1 MKLDRKVIWGTI
13 FGILP
18 MFVVLPLHLRGGLH
32 SIEDSLIDLRYRY
45 FNPAH
50 EHSKDVVIVD
60 IDERTLNAY
69 KNERLLGRWPW
80 RRDVYQPI
88 LQYIADGGPR
98 IILFDIMFTE
108 RSEEDAKL
116 ATATR
121 YVSEVVP
128 LSHAIQLRKEEG
140 EPSEPLPATIASKSV
155 PVKYSDFTPRQYNVI
170 QYPAGEIMQDDKK
183 EKIKNRAL
191 LHSVTYLPDSDGIS
205 RMAEPIFK
213 YGDSSFLLLPVSAY
227 LATIDPDA
235 RISISKNELRI
246 EGFRSGK
253 PEQLTVPLEDGLWRI
268 HYYPKWVYD
277 VTAQDSI
284 HRISVSGIID
294 SIRSLEASGETES
307 GLSVK
312 VPKDAFTDKIVIFGA
327 SAAATYDEKLTPQGP
342 MPGFALNATMVS
354 NLLGKHFLIHGSP
367 VWGFILSAVL
377 LAITAFFSLYFHR
390 MVIRVLVPGVLFV
403 LCMTGALFAFRL
415 DYAFYLAPVPLTFIP
430 AYLGA
435 LGVLTYFEGAEK
447 RRFKGA
453 MAKYLSPDVLEEVM
467 NRGEIKAEVGERR
480 IMTVLFSDVR
490 GFTTISENMDAA
502 AVVSILN
509 EYFSHMVR
517 IIFEQK
523 GTLDKF
529 IGDAIMAFWGAPI
542 HRPDHALLAVRSAL
556 AMTSALRSL
565 NQEFAARQMA
575 PLAMGVGV
583 NTGEMIVGNI
593 GSDQRLDYTL
603 IGDNVNLGSRLE
615 SLTTQYGAEILIAES
630 TKREVE
636 HEIPCRI
643 IDLVAVKGKSIPI
656 SVYEPLD
663 HAYGTLSAK
672 EACDAFAQAFE
683 LYRNRNWDQAI
694 SIYENLNQER
704 SGGGLQELQHKT

>member
-1 MKLDRKVIWGTI
+1 
-13 FGILP
+13 
-18 MFVVLPLHLRGGLH
+18 
-32 SIEDSLIDLRYRY
+32 
-45 FNPAH
+45 
-50 EHSKDVVIVD
+50 
-60 IDERTLNAY
+60 
-69 KNERLLGRWPW
+69 RWPW

-116 ATATR
+116 AAATR
-121 YVSEVVP
+121 TVSEVIP

-140 EPSEPLPATIASKSV
+140 EPEEKLPPAIAAKSF
-155 PVKYSDFTPRQYNVI
+155 PVKYLNYNPRHYNVI
-170 QYPAGEIMQDDKK
+170 QYPAGEIMQDEKK
-183 EKIKNRAL
+183 GKVKNHAL
-191 LHSVTYLPDSDGIS
+191 LHSVTYLPDDDGIS
-205 RMAEPIFK
+205 RMAEPTFQ
-213 YGDSSFLLLPVSAY
+213 YGDVSYLLLPVQAF
-227 LATIDPDA
+227 LATMDPDP
-235 RISISKNELRI
+235 RLSMSKDELRI
-246 EGFRSGK
+246 EGFRGGK
-253 PEQLTVPLEDGLWRI
+253 PEQVTVPLENGLWRI
-268 HYYPKWVYD
+268 HYYEKWVYD
-277 VTAQDSI
+277 VTARDSI

-294 SIRSLEASGETES
+294 SIRALETMGETDA

-342 MPGFALNATMVS
+342 MPGFALNATMIS
-354 NLLGKHFLIHGSP
+354 NILGNHFMIRGSAL
-367 VWGFILSAVL
+367 WGFLLSGVL

-390 MVIRVLVPGVLFV
+390 MIIRVLVPGVLFV
-403 LCMTGALFAFRL
+403 ACMLAALFSFRL

-467 NRGEIKAEVGERR
+467 NRGEIKAEVGERK
-480 IMTVLFSDVR
+480 IITVLFSDVR

-502 AVVSILN
+502 QVVSILN

-542 HRPDHALLAVRSAL
+542 HRPDHALLGVRSAL
-556 AMTSALRSL
+556 AMTAALRTL
-565 NQEFAARQMA
+565 NEEFAARQMA
-575 PLAMGVGV
+575 PLGMGVGV

-615 SLTTQYGAEILIAES
+615 SLTSQYGAAILIAEA
-630 TKREVE
+630 TKVLVE
-636 HEIPCRI
+636 NEIPCRI
-643 IDLVAVKGKSIPI
+643 IDRVAVKGKSIPI

-663 HAYGTLSAK
+663 HNYGSLSPA
-672 EACDAFAQAFE
+672 EACDAFSRAFDAY
-683 LYRNRNWDQAI
+683 LKRNWDEAI
-694 SIYENLNQER
+694 STYAMLNEER
-704 SGGGLQELQHKT
+704 SGGDVAARLLIERCRVFKSDPPGDDWNGSLVMKTK